1 MSVPVREQ
9 LTPLPGGLA
18 GYQPPAVRPQSTKP
32 GAPVITPPR
41 PVRPGMDLA
50 GDMPAGGSVRIEGGP
65 SAQMTSYTAE
75 NNLRGTQIAPG
86 TNPQV
91 TGANNQ
97 ALAGYGRAATG
108 VQNATAT
115 SGAANQ
121 ARTMALTDLQGLGG
135 PDRGKLAAD
144 AFETIEARG
153 QPQFQ
158 KDLQNVGRKA
168 AALGRLGAGMT
179 TSELG
184 DVMTTRQRDLDLT
197 KRELAT
203 DAAGR
208 TLDDKL
214 GVYDARLRGSGQ
226 FTQED
231 LGRGGFELDRAQL
244 NRGIGSDYADFADR
258 QFDRDFTERQ
268 ELRGERDFQNNMS
281 REAFDQMVRQRQL
294 EEMLLSGEWGRDMGY
309 LQTLIGSGYGG

>member
-18 GYQPPAVRPQSTKP
+18 GYKPPAVRPRPST
-32 GAPVITPPR
+32 ATATPYATTTP
-41 PVRPGMDLA
+41 
-50 GDMPAGGSVRIEGGP
+50 
-65 SAQMTSYTAE
+65 YTATD
-75 NNLRGTQIAPG
+75 NLRGTQIAPG
-86 TNPQV
+86 YNPQV
-91 TGANNQ
+91 AGANNQ

-108 VQNATAT
+108 VQGASAT
-115 SGAANQ
+115 SGAANR
-121 ARTMALTDLQGLGG
+121 ARSMALTDLEGLGG
-135 PDRGKLAAD
+135 PNRGQLAAD

-158 KDLQNVGRKA
+158 KDLQNVGRRA

-184 DVMTTRQRDLDLT
+184 DVITTRQRDLDLT

-244 NRGIGSDYADFADR
+244 NRGVAGDYADFADR
-258 QFDRDFTERQ
+258 EFDRDFAERQ

-281 REAFDQMVRQRQL
+281 KDAFDQMVRQRQL
-294 EEMLLSGEWGRDMGY
+294 EEMLASGEWGRDMDY